1 MLIPLASCLM
11 CSCFWCASCLTYSR
25 SSRASCPVCSWV
37 SRTSCFTC
45 LCALRDLCP
54 TCSCSHIY
62 WVLRAF
68 VPHLPCVLRRLG
80 FPYLLVPYL
89 LSGLACLEPTCSC
102 TSRASHI
109 TFFRVSCALR
119 SIVSHPP
126 RILGALCPLCLSYF
140 RCLMPSILSCL
151 SCFVVLV
158 SYTRLLCF

>member
-1 MLIPLASCLM
+1 MPLALCVLVSDVPRAL
-11 CSCFWCASCLTYSR
+11 LTLVPHVH
-25 SSRASCPVCSWV
+25 RALCVLVFHVPRPLRVFVPCV
-37 SRTSCFTC
+37 S
-45 LCALRDLCP
+45 CALLALV
-54 TCSCSHIY
+54 SHIY

-68 VPHLPCVLRRLG
+68 VPHLPCALRRLV